1 MTEILRPET
10 LDQLRDAV
18 AWAVGEEQ
26 PLEIVARG
34 TKRGLGRPVQAGHT
48 LDTAA
53 LTGITLYE
61 PEELVM
67 SARAGTPL
75 AEIEA
80 ALADKN
86 QQLAFEPGDWGPLL
100 GQPAKAGSIAGI
112 FACNIAGP
120 RRLKSGAARDH
131 VLGFHGVSGRG
142 EVYKAGGRVVK
153 NVTGYDLPKLF
164 CSSHGTLT
172 VASELTF
179 KVLPAPEKTYSV
191 LVLGLDGAAATR
203 AMALAM
209 TSPHEV
215 ASAAHL
221 PAEIAGGSAVSYL
234 REAGASVTAIRV
246 EGPGPSVEHRCR
258 ELRALLGSLGPTEEL
273 HTHNSKILWRELADV
288 APFAARPELQLWRIS
303 VAPMAGAGVAAAIH
317 AAVPGAVHYLDWQGG
332 LVWLGLPP
340 APDAHADKVRAAVAA
355 SGGGH
360 ATLIRAAGDVRAAID
375 VFQPQEA
382 GLAAISRR
390 VKAAFDPRG
399 VLNPGRLY
407 PGV

>member
-1 MTEILRPET
+1 MTEIVRPET

-18 AWAVGEEQ
+18 AWAVAEEQ

-48 LDTAA
+48 LDTSA
-53 LTGITLYE
+53 LSGITLYE

-75 AEIEA
+75 AEIA
-80 ALADKN
+80 SALAEKN

-100 GQPAKAGSIAGI
+100 GQPAGDGSIAGI

-120 RRLKSGAARDH
+120 RRLKTGAARDH
-131 VLGFHGVSGRG
+131 ILGFKGVSGRG
-142 EVYKAGGRVVK
+142 EIYKAGGRVVK
-153 NVTGYDLPKLF
+153 NVTGYDMPKLF
-164 CSSHGTLT
+164 CSSYGTLS

-179 KVLPAPEKTYSV
+179 KVLPAPEKTRTA
-191 LVLGLDGAAATR
+191 LVLGLDGETAAS

-215 ASAAHL
+215 SGAAHL
-221 PAEIAGGSAVSYL
+221 PAGIAGGSGVSYL

-273 HTHNSKILWRELADV
+273 HSHNSKILWRELADV
-288 APFAARPELQLWRIS
+288 APFAARSDLQLWRLS
-303 VAPMAGAGVAAAIH
+303 VAPLAGAGIAAAIH
-317 AAVPGAVHYLDWQGG
+317 AAVPGAVHFLDWQGG
-332 LVWLGLPP
+332 LVWLGVPP
-340 APDAHADKVRAAVAA
+340 APDAHAGTIRAAVAA

-360 ATLIRAAGDVRAAID
+360 ATLIRASSDVRAAID

-382 GLAAISRR
+382 GLAALSRR
-390 VKAAFDPRG
+390 VKQAFDPRG
-399 VLNPGRLY
+399 VLTPGRLY